1 VFHVYVLANPS
12 DRIYIGQTCDLAR
25 RLFEHND
32 PESSGTLYTKRHPGP
47 WRLIHQEAFPSR
59 AEAMRHEKALK
70 TATGRR
76 RIREMLANEVEVR
89 PRADE
94 DPTPGGY

>member
-47 WRLIHQEAFPSR
+47 RRLIPWKTPMTR
-59 AEAMRHEKALK
+59 A
-70 TATGRR
+70 
-76 RIREMLANEVEVR
+76 VPR
-89 PRADE
+89 P
-94 DPTPGGY
+94 